1 MFVQD
6 GAKIKTNT
14 KQINIIMNTA
24 PVLLD
29 IAALQ
34 KEVFFKMS
42 RSGGNGGQNVNKVAT
57 KASLFFQLEFS
68 NLFEKETKE
77 LLLKKLGSRISK
89 DGYLIIHCSRSRSAL
104 SNKKEALKKLK
115 HLLEQSALTNK
126 KRKTKRIPASAHR
139 KRLDHKKRQ
148 SFKKSF
154 RRKVSSSDAID
165 LF

>member
-1 MFVQD
+1 
-6 GAKIKTNT
+6 
-14 KQINIIMNTA
+14 MNTT

-57 KASLFFQLEFS
+57 KASLFFKLEFS
-68 NLFEKETKE
+68 NLFEEETKA
-77 LLLKKLGSRISK
+77 LLLKKLSSRLSL
-89 DGYLIIHCSRSRSAL
+89 DGYLIIHCSHSRSAL
-104 SNKKEALKKLK
+104 NNKKEALRKLK
-115 HLLEQSALTNK
+115 DLLEQSTLTKK
-126 KRKTKRIPASAHR
+126 KRKSRRIPASAHR
-139 KRLDHKKRQ
+139 KRLDSKKRQ
-148 SFKKSF
+148 SFKKSL

>member
-1 MFVQD
+1 
-6 GAKIKTNT
+6 
-14 KQINIIMNTA
+14 MNTV

-29 IAALQ
+29 IVALQ

-57 KASLFFQLEFS
+57 KASLFFKLEFS
-68 NLFEKETKE
+68 NLFEEKTKA
-77 LLLKKLGSRISK
+77 LLLNKLSSRLSK

-115 HLLEQSALTNK
+115 HLLEQSVITKK
-126 KRKTKRIPASAHR
+126 KRKLRRTPASVHR
-139 KRLDHKKRQ
+139 KRLDNKKRQ
-148 SFKKSF
+148 SFKKSL
-154 RRKVSSSDAID
+154 RRKVSSKDTID

>member
-1 MFVQD
+1 MFAQD

-57 KASLFFQLEFS
+57 KAS
-68 NLFEKETKE
+68 
-77 LLLKKLGSRISK
+77 
-89 DGYLIIHCSRSRSAL
+89 
-104 SNKKEALKKLK
+104 
-115 HLLEQSALTNK
+115 
-126 KRKTKRIPASAHR
+126 
-139 KRLDHKKRQ
+139 
-148 SFKKSF
+148 
-154 RRKVSSSDAID
+154 
-165 LF
+165 